1 MIETMKM
8 VHVVTTVSRKR
19 ELLKGLKD
27 LGLLHI
33 AEKKQAS
40 AAAARRFQDL
50 SKLSS
55 ELQEYAPKKEKA
67 GKAGK
72 TGDAPEAAG
81 SGAGK
86 ALEAAGNGAGNAPAL
101 KEEELLDL
109 LDKAAKAI
117 EDKRTLTEDMQ
128 ASTAEAERLA
138 PWGDFDPDQVRALRK
153 DGFDL
158 HFYRVDGPV
167 WEAIEKDEKIT
178 AVRLASVEKAVTI
191 AVIGRLPQGMAANEF
206 ELPAKGLSGLQA
218 EVEEDKKKIADC
230 ESLLRKAA
238 CYEDAIRKEMIKA
251 QNAEDDSAADR
262 TAVSDE
268 KLVWIS
274 GYIPE
279 ADLDP
284 FRAKAREESWA
295 YAIDDV
301 SKDDEAIPTKLRY
314 NKVTRLISP
323 IYKILG
329 ILPGY
334 RETDISLWFL
344 LFFALFFAMIIGD
357 GGYGALILLFTIGLA
372 AKKKKMT
379 TPIYLLLVLSITTIV
394 WGAIT
399 GTWFGMESAMKVP
412 FLKALVLP
420 GFANYPEYFGLTAA
434 AQQNNI
440 MKFSFTIGAIQ
451 MEIGSLIAVKKKI
464 GQKDLS
470 FVSDIGWMI
479 TIVSMYLLS
488 LYLVLGEKLTLGPI
502 GIGILIGFILVVL
515 FSGMS
520 PDASFAEGL
529 KAGLGGAF
537 TSFLN
542 TISCFG
548 NVMSYIRLFAVG
560 MAGLAIAQS
569 FNNMAAGLA
578 HGPLIIVAAVVV
590 VLGHAINIVMCFLS
604 VIVHG
609 IRLNVLEFSGQVG
622 LEWTGIA
629 YDPFR
634 EQDQLRN

>member
-19 ELLKGLKD
+19 ELIKGLKD

-40 AAAARRFQDL
+40 PAAARRFQDL

-55 ELQEYAPKKEKA
+55 ELQEYAPKQDK
-67 GKAGK
+67 GKDQAQK
-72 TGDAPEAAG
+72 KDAANAPLE
-81 SGAGK
+81 GK
-86 ALEAAGNGAGNAPAL
+86 ALE
-101 KEEELLDL
+101 DL
-109 LDKAAKAI
+109 LEKAAQAI
-117 EDKRTLTEDMQ
+117 EDKRALTEAIQ
-128 ASTAEAERLA
+128 ADTAEAERLA
-138 PWGDFDPDQVRALRK
+138 PWGDFDPNQVRELRK
-153 DGFDL
+153 EGFDL
-158 HFYRVDGPV
+158 HFYRVDNPV
-167 WEAIEKDEKIT
+167 WEEIEKDEKIR
-178 AVRLASVEKAVTI
+178 AIRLASVEKAVTI
-191 AVIGRLPQGMAANEF
+191 AVVGSLPQGMPANEF
-206 ELPAKGLSGLQA
+206 QLPARGLSDLKREA
-218 EVEEDKKKIADC
+218 EENQKKISDC
-230 ESLLRKAA
+230 EALLRKAA
-238 CYEDAIRKEMIKA
+238 LYEDAIRKEMIRA

-262 TAVSDE
+262 TAESDE

-279 ADLDP
+279 DDLDL
-284 FRAKAREESWA
+284 FRAKARDEAWA
-295 YAIDDV
+295 YAIEDV

-314 NKVTRLISP
+314 NKVTKLISP

-357 GGYGALILLFTIGLA
+357 GGYGVLILLFTIGLA
-372 AKKKKMT
+372 AKTKKMT
-379 TPIYLLLVLSITTIV
+379 TPVYLLLVLSITTII

-434 AQQNNI
+434 AQQNTI

-451 MEIGSLIAVKKKI
+451 MEIGSLIAVKNKLAS
-464 GQKDLS
+464 KDLS

-502 GIGILIGFILVVL
+502 GVGILIGFVLVVL

-520 PDASFAEGL
+520 PDVSFADGL

-578 HGPLIIVAAVVV
+578 HGPLIVVAMVVV
-590 VLGHAINIVMCFLS
+590 ILGHAINIVMCFLS

-634 EQDQLRN
+634 KQDQLRN

>member
-19 ELLKGLKD
+19 ELIKGLKD

-40 AAAARRFQDL
+40 PAAARRFQDL

-55 ELQEYAPKKEKA
+55 ELQEYAPKQDK
-67 GKAGK
+67 GKDQAQK
-72 TGDAPEAAG
+72 KDAANAPLE
-81 SGAGK
+81 GK
-86 ALEAAGNGAGNAPAL
+86 ALE
-101 KEEELLDL
+101 DL
-109 LDKAAKAI
+109 LAKAAQAI
-117 EDKRTLTEDMQ
+117 EDKRALTEAIQ
-128 ASTAEAERLA
+128 ADTAEAERLA
-138 PWGDFDPDQVRALRK
+138 PWGDFDPNQVRELRK
-153 DGFDL
+153 EGFDL
-158 HFYRVDGPV
+158 HFYRVDNPV
-167 WEAIEKDEKIT
+167 WEEIEKDEKIR
-178 AVRLASVEKAVTI
+178 AIRLASVEKAVTI
-191 AVIGRLPQGMAANEF
+191 AVVGSLPQGLPANEF
-206 ELPAKGLSGLQA
+206 QMPARGLSDLKREA
-218 EVEEDKKKIADC
+218 EENQKKIADC
-230 ESLLRKAA
+230 EALLREAA
-238 CYEDAIRKEMIKA
+238 FYEDAIRKEMIRA

-262 TAVSDE
+262 TAESDE

-279 ADLDP
+279 DDLDL
-284 FRAKAREESWA
+284 FRAKARDEAWA
-295 YAIDDV
+295 YAIEDV

-357 GGYGALILLFTIGLA
+357 GGYGVLILLFTVGLA

-379 TPIYLLLVLSITTIV
+379 TPVYLLLVLSITTII

-434 AQQNNI
+434 AQQNTI

-451 MEIGSLIAVKKKI
+451 MEIGSLIAVKNKLAS
-464 GQKDLS
+464 KDLS

-502 GIGILIGFILVVL
+502 GVGILIGFVLVVL

-520 PDASFAEGL
+520 PDVSFADGL

-578 HGPLIIVAAVVV
+578 HGPLIVVAMVVV
-590 VLGHAINIVMCFLS
+590 ILGHAINIVMCFLS

-634 EQDQLRN
+634 KQDQLRN

>member
-19 ELLKGLKD
+19 ELIKGLKD

-40 AAAARRFQDL
+40 PAAARRFQDL

-55 ELQEYAPKKEKA
+55 ELQEYAPKQDK
-67 GKAGK
+67 GKDKDGK
-72 TGDAPEAAG
+72 KDAAHAPLE
-81 SGAGK
+81 GK
-86 ALEAAGNGAGNAPAL
+86 ALE
-101 KEEELLDL
+101 DL
-109 LDKAAKAI
+109 LEKAAQAI
-117 EDKRTLTEDMQ
+117 EDKRALTEAIQ
-128 ASTAEAERLA
+128 ADTAEAERLA
-138 PWGDFDPDQVRALRK
+138 PWGDFDPNQVRELRK
-153 DGFDL
+153 EGFDL
-158 HFYRVDGPV
+158 HFYRVDDPV
-167 WEAIEKDEKIT
+167 WEEIEKDEKIR
-178 AVRLASVEKAVTI
+178 AIRLASVEKAVTI
-191 AVIGRLPQGMAANEF
+191 AVVGSLPQGMTANEF
-206 ELPAKGLSGLQA
+206 QLPARGLSDLKR
-218 EVEEDKKKIADC
+218 EVEENQKKISDC
-230 ESLLRKAA
+230 EALLREAA
-238 CYEDAIRKEMIKA
+238 FYEDAIRKEMIRA

-262 TAVSDE
+262 TAESDE

-279 ADLDP
+279 DDLDL
-284 FRAKAREESWA
+284 FRAKARDEAWA
-295 YAIDDV
+295 YAIEDV

-357 GGYGALILLFTIGLA
+357 GGYGVLILLFTVGLA
-372 AKKKKMT
+372 AKTKKMT
-379 TPIYLLLVLSITTIV
+379 TPVYLLLVLSITTII

-434 AQQNNI
+434 AQQNTI

-451 MEIGSLIAVKKKI
+451 MEIGSLIAVKNKLAS
-464 GQKDLS
+464 KDIS

-488 LYLVLGEKLTLGPI
+488 LYLVLGEKVGQAFHD
-502 GIGILIGFILVVL
+502 GV
-515 FSGMS
+515 
-520 PDASFAEGL
+520 AL
-529 KAGLGGAF
+529 K
-537 TSFLN
+537 
-542 TISCFG
+542 
-548 NVMSYIRLFAVG
+548 
-560 MAGLAIAQS
+560 
-569 FNNMAAGLA
+569 
-578 HGPLIIVAAVVV
+578 
-590 VLGHAINIVMCFLS
+590 
-604 VIVHG
+604 
-609 IRLNVLEFSGQVG
+609 
-622 LEWTGIA
+622 
-629 YDPFR
+629 
-634 EQDQLRN
+634 